1 MTKHRLGL
9 LFVAAAVL
17 FLSSTPSASAHPGHG
32 GGFGDGLA
40 HAFTGLDHLLAM
52 FAVGLLAVRVGGR
65 GLWLVPAAFLGSMF
79 VGGLAAAAGLQ
90 LPGAEIGVLA
100 SVLAFGALL
109 ATTRAASL
117 VWGVTLVALFASFH
131 GFVHIQEMSASDKLL
146 PFAAGMLLSTAGLH
160 AMGIG
165 AALLL
170 KQLWRADAVR
180 YVGAAIAACGV
191 VLLASWI

>member
-1 MTKHRLGL
+1 MTNRRSGL
-9 LFVAAAVL
+9 LLIAAAVL
-17 FLSSTPSASAHPGHG
+17 LLSWTPAASAHPGHG
-32 GGFGDGLA
+32 GGFGGGLA

-52 FAVGLLAVRVGGR
+52 FAAGLLAARIGGR
-65 GLWLVPAAFLGSMF
+65 GLWLVPSAFLGSMF
-79 VGGLAAAAGLQ
+79 VGGLAAAAGLH

-109 ATTRAASL
+109 ATTRAGSL
-117 VWGVTLVALFASFH
+117 AFGIALVALFASFH

-146 PFAAGMLLSTAGLH
+146 PFAAGMLLSTACLH
-160 AMGIG
+160 AFGIG

-180 YVGAAIAACGV
+180 FVGAAIAACGV
-191 VLLASWI
+191 VLLGGWL